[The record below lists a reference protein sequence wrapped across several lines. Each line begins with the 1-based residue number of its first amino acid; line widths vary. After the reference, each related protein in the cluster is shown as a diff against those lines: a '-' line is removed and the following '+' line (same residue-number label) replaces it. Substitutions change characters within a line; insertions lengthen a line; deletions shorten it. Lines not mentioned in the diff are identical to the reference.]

1 MLESK
6 INKISIFNK
15 ELSYIKNTRFLDN
28 VKIIIELLPDYFFEI
43 PASSTGKYHPKF
55 ALGNGGLVRHTK
67 AAVTIAY
74 NLLNNK
80 TVNKFT
86 DDEKDL
92 IVIALLLHDS
102 FKSGFPQ
109 EKYSRADHPLLVV
122 NFLKENRGL
131 LNFENQ
137 EFEYLC
143 DCIASHMGEFNKDYR
158 GNIILSLP
166 KTKEQ
171 RFVHMCDDLASKK
184 FLNISFDENNNI
196 TE

>member
-1 MLESK
+1 MIE
-6 INKISIFNK
+6 NKIDKVSVFNK
-15 ELSYIKNTRFLDN
+15 ELSYIKNDRFLN
-28 VKIIIELLPDYFFEI
+28 NIKTIIKMLPDYFFEI

-67 AAVTIAY
+67 AAVTIAH

-92 IVIALLLHDS
+92 IIMALLLHDS
-102 FKSGFPQ
+102 FKSGYPQ

-122 NFLKENRGL
+122 NFLKDNKDT
-131 LNFENQ
+131 LNFEEY

-143 DCIASHMGEFNKDYR
+143 GCIVSHMGEFNKDYQ
-158 GNIILSLP
+158 GNVILPLP

-184 FLNISFDENNNI
+184 FLNMNFDENNNI